1 MFGRMMT
8 AGALAMLGVTTM
20 ALPAPATAQ
29 GWNDDRGASY
39 QLVQRRRDRGDAR
52 WSDRRRGYRDD
63 PRWYREGRRDYGGG
77 RDRCRD
83 RGTGGTIIG
92 AIAGGLLGNAA
103 VGQRGDGTA
112 GALVGAGVGALAGR
126 SIDRSDGRRC

>member
-1 MFGRMMT
+1 MFSRMMT
-8 AGALAMLGVTTM
+8 AGALALLAATAIG
-20 ALPAPATAQ
+20 LPSTAATAQ
-29 GWNDDRGASY
+29 GWSRDDGASY
-39 QLVQRRRDRGDAR
+39 QLVQRRGGRDWRDGR
-52 WSDRRRGYRDD
+52 HGYREDR
-63 PRWYREGRRDYGGG
+63 RWYREGRRDYGGG

-92 AIAGGLLGNAA
+92 AIAGGLLGDAA
-103 VGQRGDGTA
+103 VGRRGDGTA